1 MYRHRAYQQ
10 VVYGRFNDF
19 LKTVEDLNVVARR
32 RGWPES
38 SVWTPIVGT
47 GNEAVVEEEYS
58 DLAAFARV
66 TAAFHSDAEAM
77 KLFRGLSSVVVQ
89 GTAHDELM
97 EMVTQP
103 LA

>member
-19 LKTVEDLNVVARR
+19 LKIIEELNAVAHK

-38 SVWTPIVGT
+38 SVWTPVVGT
-47 GNEAVVEEEYS
+47 GNEAVIEEEYS
-58 DLAAFARV
+58 DLASFAKVSSAFQ
-66 TAAFHSDAEAM
+66 SDAEAM
-77 KLFRGLSSVVVQ
+77 KLFRGMASLVVQ
-89 GTAHDELM
+89 GSARDELI
-97 EMVTQP
+97 EMVTKP

>member
-19 LKTVEDLNVVARR
+19 LKSVEDLNAVARK

-38 SVWTPIVGT
+38 SVWTAVVGT

-66 TAAFHSDAEAM
+66 TAAFQSDAEAM
-77 KLFRGLSSVVVQ
+77 KLFRGLAPLVVQ
-89 GTAHDELM
+89 GSAHDELI
-97 EMVTQP
+97 EMVTKP

>member
-19 LKTVEDLNVVARR
+19 LKIIEELNAVAHK

-38 SVWTPIVGT
+38 SVWTPVVGT
-47 GNEAVVEEEYS
+47 GNEAVIEDEYS
-58 DLAAFARV
+58 DLASFAKVSSAFQ
-66 TAAFHSDAEAM
+66 SDAEAM
-77 KLFRGLSSVVVQ
+77 KLFRGMASLVVQ
-89 GTAHDELM
+89 GSARDELI
-97 EMVTQP
+97 EMVTKP

>member
-19 LKTVEDLNVVARR
+19 LKTVEELNAVAHK

-38 SVWTPIVGT
+38 SVWTPVVGV
-47 GNEAVVEEEYS
+47 GNEAVIEAEHS
-58 DLAAFARV
+58 DLASFARV
-66 TAAFHSDAEAM
+66 NSAFQADAEAM
-77 KLFRGLSSVVVQ
+77 KLFRGLAQVVVQ
-89 GTAHDELM
+89 GSARDELI
-97 EMVTQP
+97 EMVTKP

>member
-19 LKTVEDLNVVARR
+19 LKTVEELNSVARK

-38 SVWTPIVGT
+38 SVWTPVVGT
-47 GNEAVVEEEYS
+47 GNEAVIEDEYS
-58 DLAAFARV
+58 DLASFAKVSSAFQ
-66 TAAFHSDAEAM
+66 SDADAM
-77 KLFRGLSSVVVQ
+77 KLFRGLAQVVVQ
-89 GTAHDELM
+89 GSARDELI
-97 EMVTQP
+97 EMVTKP